1 MGGRQLRP
9 RATLAITMII
19 LGILL
24 VGFSIWSYVS
34 RNLSALSVSLIGG
47 VGAVLL
53 GVGLLL
59 LITELMEVWM
69 SRGQTALV
77 DGLQAG

>member
-1 MGGRQLRP
+1 MI
-9 RATLAITMII
+9 TL
-19 LGILL
+19 GFLL

-34 RNLSALSVSLIGG
+34 HSSSALSVSLFGG

>member
-1 MGGRQLRP
+1 
-9 RATLAITMII
+9 MII

-34 RNLSALSVSLIGG
+34 RSLSTLSVSLIGG
-47 VGAVLL
+47 VGTVLL

>member
-47 VGAVLL
+47 VGTVLL

>member
-24 VGFSIWSYVS
+24 VSFSIWSYVS
-34 RNLSALSVSLIGG
+34 RSLSALSVSLIGG
-47 VGAVLL
+47 VGTVLL